1 MTLSELLRLLLR
13 RWYAVVPVL
22 LLTIVTTAAFAQD
35 GGIHHSRTTVMFTM
49 PGAGTVTPYN
59 GSDSWSVITFAQ
71 TVAAQAAGGRGVRRY
86 YSHAD
91 APLYGAGLR
100 EGVVVA
106 VRSDGS
112 QWSSRIE
119 SAVIEVQIVG
129 RTEQWVR
136 ERQDQLVGRI
146 LTIADTE
153 QAASGV
159 PVEDR
164 IDAHVEPLTT
174 DIEYVAASRTATLA
188 AVLAMAVAGL
198 LAAGAGAWGLERLAG
213 RGTRRSAAPRSG
225 SLKTGSGM
233 S

>member
-1 MTLSELLRLLLR
+1 MTLRDVLRMLRR
-13 RWYAVVPVL
+13 RWYVVVL
-22 LLTIVTTAAFAQD
+22 ILALTGAATVGLARD
-35 GGIHHSRTTVMFTM
+35 GGIHHSRTIVMFTM

-71 TVAAQAAGGRGVRRY
+71 TIATQASGGRAIGRY

-100 EGVVVA
+100 EAVVVA

-136 ERQDQLVGRI
+136 ERQDDLVTKIIGI
-146 LTIADTE
+146 TASE
-153 QAASGV
+153 QAAAGV
-159 PVEDR
+159 PEGDR

-174 DIEYVAASRTATLA
+174 AIEYVSPSRTAGLA
-188 AVLAMAVAGL
+188 AILAMAIAGVL
-198 LAAGAGAWGLERLAG
+198 TAGAAAWALDR
-213 RGTRRSAAPRSG
+213 RRPPTRRVVHAPTEDIEAG
-225 SLKTGSGM
+225 SRTS
-233 S
+233 